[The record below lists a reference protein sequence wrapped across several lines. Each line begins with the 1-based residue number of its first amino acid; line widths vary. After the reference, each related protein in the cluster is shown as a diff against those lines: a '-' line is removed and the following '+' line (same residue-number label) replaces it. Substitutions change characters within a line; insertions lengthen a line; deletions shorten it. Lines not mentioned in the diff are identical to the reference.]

1 MKVKS
6 VEELQYMSEELQR
19 AYVEKCSDYWVKKY
33 EDAGKTWDKMTPEE
47 KEEEEKL
54 RDIFRYARINLD

>member
-6 VEELQYMSEELQR
+6 VEELQYMSVELQR
-19 AYVEKCSDYWVKKY
+19 AYVEKCSDYWEKKFVGRTR
-33 EDAGKTWDKMTPEE
+33 EKMTPEE
-47 KEEEEKL
+47 QEEDDKL